1 MSDTVGG
8 KTGKENWVDELLWK
22 GGRIAQTAGYV
33 FVLQADKTAG
43 VNMLGWEDFHSYDF
57 TLVFRLFY

>member
-1 MSDTVGG
+1 VSDTVGG
-8 KTGKENWVDELLWK
+8 KTRKEIWIDELLWE

-33 FVLQADKTAG
+33 FCAPGRQTAG

-57 TLVFRLFY
+57 TFVF